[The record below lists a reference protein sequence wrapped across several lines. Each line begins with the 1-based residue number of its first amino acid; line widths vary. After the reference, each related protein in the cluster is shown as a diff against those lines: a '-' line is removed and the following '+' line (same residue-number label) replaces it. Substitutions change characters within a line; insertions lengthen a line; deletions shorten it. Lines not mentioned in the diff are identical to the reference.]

1 MKAIVLH
8 APKDIRYESDF
19 PDPSPVAGEVLLKM
33 TYSSICQTDIE
44 VWQHD
49 PFGMFDSENSRR
61 PDRVR
66 EPRIQGHEA
75 AGIVAGLGDGVT
87 SLKVGDRVAVENVRT
102 CGQCFFCRKGR
113 ASLCENGRNFG
124 FSDNG
129 GLAELAVWPASL
141 CIKLPDSV
149 SNEEAPLSEPTSVGV
164 HAVMNSDVHVG
175 DYAAVIGC
183 GVVGLATLQVLQA
196 AGANVIAI
204 DTRPESLRLATELG
218 AVAALNPA
226 EVSPGELLPDLTN
239 GYGPDV
245 VIETAGATGTA
256 LNAAQWVRNGGRAVI
271 VGFGHEPQEVVF
283 SQAFSGEKTV
293 MGSSAAGT
301 GEYKKAVDLI
311 ASGKVNVKPL
321 ISEIVPLDRGIPDGF
336 ERMLSPT
343 KDVFR
348 ILVGNG

>member
-8 APKDIRYESDF
+8 GPKDIRYESGF
-19 PDPSPVAGEVLLKM
+19 PDPEPAPGEVLLQM

-44 VWQHD
+44 VWQRD
-49 PFGMFDSENSRR
+49 PFNMFSRR
-61 PDRVR
+61 P

-75 AGIVAGLGDGVT
+75 AGIVAGLGEGVT
-87 SLKVGDRVAVENVRT
+87 SLQVGDRVAVENVRT
-102 CGQCFFCRKGR
+102 CGLCFFCRKGQ

-124 FSDNG
+124 FTDNG
-129 GLAELAVWPASL
+129 GLAELAVWPASM

-149 SNEEAPLSEPTSVGV
+149 SNEEAPLSEPTSVAV
-164 HAVMNSDVHVG
+164 HAVMQSGVNVG
-175 DYAAVIGC
+175 DHAAVIGC

-196 AGANVIAI
+196 AGAQVIAI
-204 DTRPESLRLATELG
+204 DTRPESLKIASELG

-226 EVSPGELLPDLTN
+226 DGSIAEQLPDMTN

-256 LNAAQWVRNGGRAVI
+256 LNAAEWVRPGGRAVI
-271 VGFGHEPQEVVF
+271 VGFGHEPQEIVF
-283 SQAFSGEKTV
+283 SRTVGGEKTV
-293 MGSSAAGT
+293 VGSSAANV

-311 ASGKVNVKPL
+311 ASGKVNVRPL

-336 ERMLSPT
+336 ERMLRPK
-343 KDVFR
+343 KDLFR
-348 ILVGNG
+348 ILVGNGG

>member
-8 APKDIRYESDF
+8 GQKDIRYQSDYQ
-19 PDPSPVAGEVLLKM
+19 DPAPAEGEVLMKM

-49 PFGMFDSENSRR
+49 PFGMFDASRNR
-61 PDRVR
+61 RGR
-66 EPRIQGHEA
+66 SGGPRIQGHEA
-75 AGIVAGLGDGVT
+75 AGIVVELGAGVT
-87 SLKVGDRVAVENVRT
+87 SLRVGDRVAVENVRT

-124 FSDNG
+124 FTDNG
-129 GLAELAVWPASL
+129 GLAELAVWPANM
-141 CIKLPDSV
+141 CIKLPDSM

-164 HAVMNSDVHVG
+164 HAVMQSNVQVG
-175 DYAAVIGC
+175 DFAAVIGC

-204 DTRPESLRLATELG
+204 DTRPESLRIATELG
-218 AVAALNPA
+218 AFAALNPA
-226 EVSPGELLPDLTN
+226 QDSVAEQLPDLTN

-256 LNAAQWVRNGGRAVI
+256 LNAVQWVRAGGRAVI
-271 VGFGHEPQEVVF
+271 VGFANEPQEIVF
-283 SQAFSGEKTV
+283 SRAVGGEKTV
-293 MGSSAAGT
+293 MGSSAAGV
-301 GEYKKAVDLI
+301 GEYRKAVDLI

-321 ISEIVPLDRGIPDGF
+321 ISELVPLDRGIQDGF
-336 ERMLSPT
+336 ERMLKPT

-348 ILVGNG
+348 ILVGNGG